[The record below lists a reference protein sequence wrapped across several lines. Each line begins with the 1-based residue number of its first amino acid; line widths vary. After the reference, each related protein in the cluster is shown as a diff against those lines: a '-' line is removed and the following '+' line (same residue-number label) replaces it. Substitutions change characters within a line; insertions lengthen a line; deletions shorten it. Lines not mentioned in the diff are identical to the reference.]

1 MNMVLKT
8 YDKGDKVLY
17 RREDGLADVG
27 IIERVLVF
35 ANNDLIV
42 VFYQVHGYNIEQKQI
57 LKLI

>member
-1 MNMVLKT
+1 MVLKT

-27 IIERVLVF
+27 TIERVLVF

-42 VFYQVHGYNIEQKQI
+42 VFYQVHGYNIEHKQI